1 MSKKV
6 ESPAASS
13 PLTKKQLAKL
23 FKNHGIN
30 AAQWEAFNPI
40 QQQALIVAGA
50 NRVDVTQEGFMRL
63 GVEPAAH
70 PEMEF
75 RDLNE
80 AEQEDFRLWA
90 RGNYKPGEEINA
102 LWHPVIQAE
111 CQRMNDEAGIDGG
124 DIPGG
129 SGGAA
134 PDRKDKAEAEYNA
147 ASEEKEPSVD
157 DLGANTVGKRKSSGP
172 RAGAAMGAKPHVR
185 KLLGTANPDGKYPLM
200 TMEDI
205 CHVTKK
211 SQINIR
217 TILSDLR
224 SPKYCGTGGV
234 FMTASTKIDG
244 KTFYQYVP
252 E

>member
-30 AAQWEAFNPI
+30 AAQWASFNPT

-50 NRVDVTQEGFMRL
+50 VRVDTQSPDFIAL
-63 GVEPAAH
+63 GVEEP
-70 PEMEF
+70 PVQF
-75 RDLNE
+75 RDLGADEE
-80 AEQEDFRLWA
+80 AAFRAWA
-90 RGNYKPGEEINA
+90 RDNYQSNSPIDT
-102 LWHPVIQAE
+102 LWHPSIQDECSKINAE
-111 CQRMNDEAGIDGG
+111 FQ
-124 DIPGG
+124 
-129 SGGAA
+129 AA
-134 PDRKDKAEAEYNA
+134 TDA
-147 ASEEKEPSVD
+147 ASEKKEPSVD

-172 RAGAAMGAKPHVR
+172 RTGNAMGAKPHVR

-224 SPKYCGTGGV
+224 SPKYCGSGGV
-234 FMTASTKIDG
+234 FMTTSVKIDG
-244 KTFYQYVP
+244 KTFYQYK

>member
-30 AAQWEAFNPI
+30 AAQWESFNPI

-50 NRVDVTQEGFMRL
+50 NRVDTQSPDFIALQE
-63 GVEPAAH
+63 
-70 PEMEF
+70 PEMQF
-75 RDLNE
+75 RDLGADEE
-80 AEQEDFRLWA
+80 AEFRAWA
-90 RGNYKPGEEINA
+90 RDNYQPLGPIDT
-102 LWHPVIQAE
+102 LWHPSIQDECAKINAE
-111 CQRMNDEAGIDGG
+111 FK
-124 DIPGG
+124 
-129 SGGAA
+129 AA
-134 PDRKDKAEAEYNA
+134 TGPEPEPD
-147 ASEEKEPSVD
+147 KEPSVD

-172 RAGAAMGAKPHVR
+172 RTGDAMGAKPHVR

-234 FMTASTKIDG
+234 FMTTSTKIDG
-244 KTFYQYVP
+244 KTFYQYAP